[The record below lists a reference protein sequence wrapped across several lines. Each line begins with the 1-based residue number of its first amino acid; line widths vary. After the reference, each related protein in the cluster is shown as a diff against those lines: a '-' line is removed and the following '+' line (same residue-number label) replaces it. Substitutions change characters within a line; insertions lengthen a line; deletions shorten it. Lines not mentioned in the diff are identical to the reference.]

1 MERIDSNAPDVPDS
15 LGALDLASLQTDG
28 TPPESRMVNVRYAS
42 SIYSKLEEADEE
54 ASNKRAKVD
63 AMYDGVAPYDQGV
76 LKSTGQGARTNL
88 NWGEAQRL
96 LDINLSAYVDLN
108 ESLGN
113 LVRVKLKRTIA
124 GDFDRVSAEDIIANE
139 ITREVRNWPQF
150 HSSYLRLCTE
160 FTKHGVAFTYFDDAK
175 TWKFRVAGLSQFL
188 FPRQCR
194 ADEDSIEVAAVRFP
208 YMLHELYRYVRN
220 EEKVEGSA
228 SSQGWNIDEIKRIIK
243 DNAKNDT
250 DRSTGTVNWEQAQR
264 ELKNNDLL
272 TGLENTTVDVIHMWV
287 KEFDGSITFCIFA
300 KDSPRDFLFKKTSAF
315 KSAQEAFIAFTQGV
329 GTNGTFH
336 SIRGQGQRIF
346 AHIQMS
352 NRLRC
357 QMVDSAMLAGSVM
370 IQPDSERSLSKLS
383 YTMYGP
389 YSVLPPQ
396 LNIVEKKAPNLSQAM
411 QPALQDVSNQLAL
424 NADPASIYQQQ
435 SSPYRNDRQVEHE
448 MAVASRLTG
457 STLNLFYASW
467 SRLWKQIVIRISKDK
482 TSTSHKNIARRLEER
497 GIDPNLLAQI
507 DLDSTTAVRAIGNG
521 SKSERISNLR
531 QLYQVAGE
539 TDEFGRLNLNRD
551 ITSHLV
557 GHDLVDRYSKAAPEP
572 RTTNATKIALME
584 NNQLLRG
591 DQVPVLS
598 EEPHSEHIRA
608 QAPKLQEIVAGIESG
623 QVDPMQALQVASILH
638 DHISQH
644 NAQLVNDQN
653 AQQLYKSTTQLLQQ
667 SNEIIIN
674 FSKRLAKMQREAAE
688 QQAEMGGE
696 DPNMMAQQPQTP
708 SPEEIKYQDH
718 QIKMQIAQEKAAQ
731 EMRIKEMK
739 ARQDLAL
746 ADAKTARSL

>member
-1 MERIDSNAPDVPDS
+1 MERNNLNASDVPDS
-15 LGALDLASLQTDG
+15 LGALDLASLQKDG
-28 TPPESRMVNVRYAS
+28 TPPESRMVNVTYAS
-42 SIYSKLEEADEE
+42 SIYSKLESADEE
-54 ASNKRAKVD
+54 ASNNRAKVD
-63 AMYDGVAPYDQGV
+63 AMYDGVAPYDQSV

-96 LDINLSAYVDLN
+96 LDINLSAYVDLY

-113 LVRVKLKRTIA
+113 LVRVKLQRTVA
-124 GDFDRVSAEDIIANE
+124 GDVDRVASEDIIANE

-160 FTKHGVAFTYFDDAK
+160 FTKHGAGFTYFDDAK
-175 TWKFRVAGLSQFL
+175 SWKFRVAGLSQFL

-194 ADEDSIEVAAVRFP
+194 ADEDSIEVSAVRFP
-208 YMLHELYRYVRN
+208 YMLHELYHYVRS
-220 EEKVEGSA
+220 EDKVKGSA
-228 SSQGWNIDEIKRIIK
+228 SDQGWNVEEIKRVIIQ
-243 DNAKNDT
+243 NAKNDT
-250 DRSTGTVNWEQAQR
+250 DRSTGTLNWEQAQR

-287 KEFDGSITFCIFA
+287 KEFDGSVTFCIFA
-300 KDSPRDFLFKKTSAF
+300 KDSPRDFLFKKNSAF
-315 KSAQEAFIAFTQGV
+315 KTAQEAYVAFTQGV

-352 NRLRC
+352 NRIRC

-389 YSVLPPQ
+389 YSILPPQ
-396 LNIVEKKAPNLSQAM
+396 LNIVEKKSPDLGRSM
-411 QPALQDVSNQLAL
+411 QPALQDVSNQLAM

-435 SSPYRNDRQVEHE
+435 ASPYRNDRQVEHE
-448 MAVASRLTG
+448 LAVASRLTG
-457 STLNLFYASW
+457 STLNLFYSSW
-467 SRLWKQIVIRISKDK
+467 GRLWKQIVRRIVADK
-482 TSTSHKNIARRLEER
+482 NSETYKNISQRLAER
-497 GIDPNLLAQI
+497 GVDPTLLGQL
-507 DLDSTTAVRAIGNG
+507 DLEATGAVRAIGNG
-521 SKSERISNLR
+521 SKTERLSNLR
-531 QLYQVAGE
+531 ELYQTAGE
-539 TDEFGRLNLNRD
+539 SDEFGRLNLNRD

-557 GHDLVDRYSKAAPEP
+557 GHDLVDRYAKAAPEP

-608 QAPKLQEIVAGIESG
+608 QSPQLQQLVAGIESG
-623 QVDPMQALQVASILH
+623 EVDPMQALQSASVLH
-638 DHISQH
+638 DHVAQH
-644 NAQLVNDQN
+644 NAQLVNDKS
-653 AQQLYKSTTQLLQQ
+653 AQQLYKATEQLLQQ
-667 SNEIIIN
+667 SKEIIVN

-688 QQAEMGGE
+688 QQAEMGGAPE
-696 DPNMMAQQPQTP
+696 GQAAPQAP
-708 SPEEIKYQDH
+708 APEEIKYRDH
-718 QIKMQIAQEKAAQ
+718 QIKMQIAQEKASQ

-746 ADAKTARSL
+746 SDAKAAKSL